1 MDDELLGDIL
11 AAERD
16 IRLQIN
22 ALDQQTTERLEALT
36 QELDQMLERE
46 TMALQAELEL
56 ARSRAGESAQRE
68 GESLLDEARAF
79 AVRLESIDTKELD
92 RVVVRHLARIL
103 PEGEQ

>member
-22 ALDQQTTERLEALT
+22 ALEQQTTERQEALT
-36 QELDQMLERE
+36 QELDQMLENE
-46 TMALQAELEL
+46 SMALQAELEL
-56 ARSRAGESAQRE
+56 ARGRAGESAQRE
-68 GESLLDEARAF
+68 GESLLAEARAF
-79 AVRLESIDTKELD
+79 ALRLESIDTMELD